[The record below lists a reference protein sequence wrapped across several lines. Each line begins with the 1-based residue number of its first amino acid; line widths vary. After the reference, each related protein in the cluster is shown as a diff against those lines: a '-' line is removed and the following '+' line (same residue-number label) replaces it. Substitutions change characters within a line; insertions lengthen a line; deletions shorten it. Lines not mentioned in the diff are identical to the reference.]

1 MYVLRWKLISCRGK
15 CNVKNLIKIT
25 KQYQFHNKFDRLSG
39 LKFQDGKSIPNMSEI
54 QRKKPKKYSN
64 YFQTVSCNFSV
75 WIDKAPT
82 THTSHHHD
90 MQKKLKLEKA
100 SRSLSNEKV
109 YMRRTHMRRNAWVK
123 LPPAAAAS
131 YPGTDPGCS
140 VSDLLMHTRKQQK
153 VVQRLWPGTHVRY
166 LEVPGS
172 QPWSGSVPAVVA
184 FWSVS
189 QKMEELSFSF
199 TLPHKSAFTTSK
211 TNPNETIQNC

>member
-39 LKFQDGKSIPNMSEI
+39 LKFQDGKSILNMSEI

-64 YFQTVSCNFSV
+64 YFQTVSYNFSV

-140 VSDLLMHTRKQQK
+140 VSDLLSANAHAKAAEGGPKAVTRH
-153 VVQRLWPGTHVRY
+153 PC
-166 LEVPGS
+166 EIPGS
-172 QPWSGSVPAVVA
+172 SWLPALTWLSA
-184 FWSVS
+184 SRCGLLVS
-189 QKMEELSFSF
+189 EPKDGRALLLFHPS
-199 TLPHKSAFTTSK
+199 P
-211 TNPNETIQNC
+211 